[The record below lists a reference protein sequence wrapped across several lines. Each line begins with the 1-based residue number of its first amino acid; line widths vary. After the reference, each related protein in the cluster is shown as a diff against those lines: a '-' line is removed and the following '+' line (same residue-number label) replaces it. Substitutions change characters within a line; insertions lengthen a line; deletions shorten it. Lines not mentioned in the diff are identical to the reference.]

1 MGNGGKRGLKSLG
14 ILGIALTI
22 SLGLSGPSVHADSN
36 LTNLVSSYLS
46 SQPGRYSVTA
56 IELGGQQREV
66 HIRDST
72 QVDPASIFKL
82 YYAALAFEKIQQGK
96 WTFRTK
102 LPSNY
107 SVQTCLR
114 LMISYS
120 DNYCATDFRGK
131 LGISHINSR
140 INQWGLL
147 SSNIVATSRGEY
159 ITKHTTTADV
169 ARFLKQLHSGNL
181 LNAGNTAN
189 FITLLKG
196 QVWRGRASSGIQSGV
211 PVASKSGQLL
221 VNNGM
226 IEADSAIIFGP
237 GSTYIFVVIGSG
249 GATGLAVRG
258 ASKLVYENWQAPIS
272 NRATY
277 ARSQLVVSAKT
288 YLRTRPGGPVIK
300 TLPIGSAIELEWSQ
314 RGWLYVQ
321 SGTRKGFIYEN
332 TVRLSNGYLRWG
344 GL

>member
-1 MGNGGKRGLKSLG
+1 
-14 ILGIALTI
+14 
-22 SLGLSGPSVHADSN
+22 
-36 LTNLVSSYLS
+36 
-46 SQPGRYSVTA
+46 
-56 IELGGQQREV
+56 
-66 HIRDST
+66 
-72 QVDPASIFKL
+72 
-82 YYAALAFEKIQQGK
+82 
-96 WTFRTK
+96 
-102 LPSNY
+102 
-107 SVQTCLR
+107 
-114 LMISYS
+114 MISYS

-147 SSNIVATSRGEY
+147 SSHIVATSRGEY

>member
-147 SSNIVATSRGEY
+147 SSHIVATSRGEY

-277 ARSQLVVSAKT
+277 GRSQLVVSAKT